1 MLNFREVEW
10 LPQSPTATSWL
21 SWLAGGGGPWGGV
34 HMCLTY
40 ELECLAAK
48 PTPWLP
54 LSVIVTKL
62 FLMTFLSK
70 SPLLEIVKDSTNY
83 LLPLEIFLDS
93 FFFFKQRE
101 AFATFVIRSS
111 FWGQHRPSDCCR
123 IVVTWKVLPQ
133 TSGFL
138 ELLQLCSI
146 LHLLFCVSYILLW
159 RTVFNKVV

>member
-21 SWLAGGGGPWGGV
+21 SWLAGGGGQWGGV

-93 FFFFKQRE
+93 FFFLKTTRGFCHICHPFKLLRSTSPIRLLPHSCDMKSTTPNKWLPW
-101 AFATFVIRSS
+101 ASPVMLHFTF
-111 FWGQHRPSDCCR
+111 
-123 IVVTWKVLPQ
+123 T
-133 TSGFL
+133 
-138 ELLQLCSI
+138 LLCI
-146 LHLLFCVSYILLW
+146 LHLTLKDCV
-159 RTVFNKVV
+159 